1 MKNIIRISTIIAL
14 VLAGFGLL
22 TQCHRQEIEED
33 ATITEFEVGP
43 AYANDNPN
51 IQENHLYR
59 IESQDQMDALF
70 SSYPSNELPNINF
83 DEHTLLV
90 VWGAYCHARRSNT
103 QWIKTDDNNYLLH
116 VTLTPSIDT
125 GPDLRWSFAGITS
138 RKLKANENVVLTIVE
153 EEGISGTK

>member
-59 IESQDQMDALF
+59 IESQEQMDALF

-90 VWGAYCHARRSNT
+90 VWGAHVHASSDA
-103 QWIKTDDNNYLLH
+103 QWTKTDDNQYVLL
-116 VTLTPSIDT
+116 VTLFPTIDT
-125 GPDLRWSFAGITS
+125 GPGLRWSFAGITS